1 MTNQA
6 VFVDL
11 QSPERL
17 VIREAPIPVPLPNEA
32 LVQIKAISLNRGEVR
47 RSFTTAPDGWR
58 PGWDVAGEVLEP
70 APNGTGPQKGHR
82 VVGLMRGG
90 GWSELIALDN
100 SLLAV
105 IPEGV
110 SYETASTL
118 PVAGLTALHAL
129 YQGGLLLGKRVLV
142 TGATGGVGDF
152 ALQLARLSGAITVA
166 HLRKPAEIDADEVII
181 GSLKGHGPFDHVV
194 ESVGGETLG
203 ELLGELAVDGKIVNF
218 GNSSGQPSTFDVSD
232 FYYGGGNQ
240 LYGLILFHE
249 LSRVEGADVGLAR
262 LLNLVKDGKLNP
274 RIDVVEPFTQIAHV
288 AQRLLDRTYQGKAV
302 LTLP

>member
-11 QSPERL
+11 QAPKRL
-17 VIREAPIPVPLPNEA
+17 VIREAPVPTPLANET
-32 LVQIKAISLNRGEVR
+32 LVQVKAISLNRGEVR

-70 APNGTGPQKGHR
+70 APNGTGPKKGDR

-110 SYETASTL
+110 SYEAASTL

-129 YQGGLLLGKRVLV
+129 YQGGQGRGYRREEG
-142 TGATGGVGDF
+142 GARCERAGP
-152 ALQLARLSGAITVA
+152 LA
-166 HLRKPAEIDADEVII
+166 
-181 GSLKGHGPFDHVV
+181 
-194 ESVGGETLG
+194 
-203 ELLGELAVDGKIVNF
+203 AVRA
-218 GNSSGQPSTFDVSD
+218 
-232 FYYGGGNQ
+232 GGGPRLVGALVPREGAQ
-240 LYGLILFHE
+240 GAH
-249 LSRVEGADVGLAR
+249 RVEPPHRRLHGARGL
-262 LLNLVKDGKLNP
+262 
-274 RIDVVEPFTQIAHV
+274 
-288 AQRLLDRTYQGKAV
+288 
-302 LTLP
+302 